1 MLHPHSKLVKWL
13 CPKWVAAITL
23 PWGIYF
29 RSSPTKKLLRHELA
43 HWKQIRRDGV
53 LKFYAKYCYEY
64 VRNLWHYRDARLAY
78 MAISYEREARK
89 AETSKTPVNLKVVV

>member
-1 MLHPHSKLVKWL
+1 MLHPNSKLVQWF

-29 RSSPTKKLLRHELA
+29 RGNPTKKLLRHELA
-43 HWKQIRRDGV
+43 HWKQIKVDGI
-53 LKFYAKYCYEY
+53 LKFYVKYIYEY
-64 VRNLWHYRDARLAY
+64 IKNLISYRDTRLAY

-89 AETSKTPVNLKVVV
+89 AELSTSKASLKAVV